1 MPVNPILTFA
11 VLGDVPPDNRYCIA
25 GITRV
30 LPTLRRLGVQTVL
43 AGAGAEWRIVH
54 LAEDPQFDLGV
65 AVKAALEA
73 KTQPLELVDAGGM
86 PFLLCNT
93 KELKEEDWRPFAES
107 AHFAALKKAKVFFY
121 AQQLHPDGT
130 MAGDFLPMQDA
141 GFSTTAFAGMRNCV
155 AFSSGALAPLS
166 DERSIRQGEFGFTSV
181 ATSSFRYP
189 ALFPGRVM
197 FPALDKPPLNRPSL
211 VVSVFGDRVVFARM
225 ALASGERLG
234 PDWTMPFGDYGAL
247 SYARRAKVATV
258 PQFAPGAR
266 PEISFRPGGAGGGN
280 VNVTFPRAKG
290 ADGSRA
296 FDYEVTVHCMEG
308 GIDGIVL
315 QKRAY
320 SPGLFLPPDRE
331 PPKITCP
338 FLRNELYYDVPL
350 IFEVRALN
358 CFGAKGEPI
367 LVQRTVKTQRTQGRA

>member
-1 MPVNPILTFA
+1 MKPVLTFA
-11 VLGDVPPDNRYCIA
+11 VLGDVPPKNRYCIE
-25 GITRV
+25 GVSRV
-30 LPTLRRLGVQTVL
+30 LPMLRKLGVQAVL
-43 AGAGAEWRIVH
+43 AGDAAEWRIVRI
-54 LAEDPQFDLGV
+54 ADDPQFNLGV

-73 KTQPLELVDAGGM
+73 KTQPLELADACGL

-107 AHFAALKKAKVFFY
+107 AHFEVLKKAKVFFY
-121 AQQLHPDGT
+121 AQQLHPCGT
-130 MAGDFLPMQDA
+130 LAGDFLPMQDT
-141 GFSTTAFAGMRNCV
+141 GFSTMAFAGMRNCV
-155 AFSSGALAPLS
+155 AFSSGALAPLA
-166 DERSIRQGEFGFTSV
+166 DERSIRQGGFGFTSV

-211 VVSVFGDRVVFARM
+211 VVSVLEDRVIFVRM
-225 ALASGERLG
+225 ALATGERLG

-247 SYARRAKVATV
+247 SYERRAKVAAV

-266 PEISFRPGGAGGGN
+266 PEISFRPGGAGGGT

-308 GIDGIVL
+308 GIDGVVL
-315 QKRAY
+315 QKRVY
-320 SPGLFLPPDRE
+320 SPGLFLPPDRD
-331 PPKITCP
+331 PPKVTCP

-367 LVQRTVKTQRTQGRA
+367 FVQRTVKTQRTQGRA

>member
-1 MPVNPILTFA
+1 MNPILTFA

-54 LAEDPQFDLGV
+54 LAKDPQFDLGV

-73 KTQPLELVDAGGM
+73 KTQPLELVDASGI

-93 KELKEEDWRPFAES
+93 KELKEEDWRPFAGS
-107 AHFAALKKAKVFFY
+107 AHFAVLKKAKLFFY
-121 AQQLHPDGT
+121 VQQFHPSGT

-155 AFSSGALAPLS
+155 AFSSGALAPLA

-197 FPALDKPPLNRPSL
+197 SPAMEKPPLNRPSL
-211 VVSVFGDRVVFARM
+211 VVSVFGDRVVFSRM

-247 SYARRAKVATV
+247 SYARRAKVTAV
-258 PQFAPGAR
+258 PQFVPGAR

-296 FDYEVTVHCMEG
+296 FDYEVTVHSMEG

-331 PPKITCP
+331 PPKVTCP
-338 FLRNELYYDVPL
+338 FLRNELYYDLPL

-367 LVQRTVKTQRTQGRA
+367 FVQRTVKTKRAQGRA

>member
-1 MPVNPILTFA
+1 MEGVA
-11 VLGDVPPDNRYCIA
+11 
-25 GITRV
+25 RV
-30 LPTLRRLGVQTVL
+30 LPMLRKLGVQAVL
-43 AGAGAEWRIVH
+43 AGDAAEWRIIRI
-54 LAEDPQFDLGV
+54 ADDPQFDLGV

-73 KTQPLELVDAGGM
+73 KTQPLELADVCGL

-93 KELKEEDWRPFAES
+93 KELKEEDWRPFAGS
-107 AHFAALKKAKVFFY
+107 APFEALKKAKVFFY

-130 MAGDFLPMQDA
+130 LAGDFLPMQDA
-141 GFSTTAFAGMRNCV
+141 GFSTAAFAGMRHCV
-155 AFSSGALAPLS
+155 AFSSGALAPLA

-197 FPALDKPPLNRPSL
+197 SPAMDRPPLNRPSL
-211 VVSVFGDRVVFARM
+211 VVSVFADRVVFARM

-247 SYARRAKVATV
+247 SYARRAKVAAV

-266 PEISFRPGGAGGGN
+266 PEISFRPGGAGGGT

-331 PPKITCP
+331 PSNVTCP
-338 FLRNELYYDVPL
+338 FLRNELYYDLPL

-367 LVQRTVKTQRTQGRA
+367 FVQRTVKTKRAQGRA

>member
-1 MPVNPILTFA
+1 MDERPDLTFA
-11 VLGDVPPDNRYCIA
+11 VLADVPPDNRYCMA
-25 GITRV
+25 GVTRV
-30 LPTLRRLGVQTVL
+30 LPALRRLGVQAVL
-43 AGAGAEWRIVH
+43 AGGGAEWRLVRI
-54 LAEDPQFDLGV
+54 ADDATFDLGA

-73 KTQPLELVDAGGM
+73 KTQPLELLDAGGL

-107 AHFAALKKAKVFFY
+107 AHFEVLKKAKVFFY
-121 AQQLHPDGT
+121 AQQLHPCGT
-130 MAGDFLPMQDA
+130 LAGDVLPMQDM
-141 GFSTTAFAGMRNCV
+141 GLSTAVLGGMHNCV
-155 AFSSGALAPLS
+155 AFSSGALAPLA

-197 FPALDKPPLNRPSL
+197 FPELDKPPLNRPSL
-211 VVSVFGDRVVFARM
+211 IVSVFGDRVVFARR

-234 PDWTMPFGDYGAL
+234 PDWTMPLDDYGAL
-247 SYARRAKVATV
+247 SYARRAKVAAV

-266 PEISFRPGGAGGGN
+266 PEIAFRPGGAGGGT

-308 GIDGIVL
+308 DIDGVVL
-315 QKRAY
+315 QKRVF

-331 PPKITCP
+331 PSKVTCP
-338 FLRNELYYDVPL
+338 FLRNELYYDLPL

-367 LVQRTVKTQRTQGRA
+367 FVQRTVKTQRTQGRA